1 MGLVA
6 HLELCDDV
14 VGSPRVVASFWDQG
28 ETVQTGL
35 EGEDHAVLDRAS
47 PRSYCGVRDDGIAKG
62 VVSFRVEY
70 KPVRTVGE

>member
-14 VGSPRVVASFWDQG
+14 VGSPRVVAPLRHQG

-35 EGEDHAVLDRAS
+35 EGEDHAVLDHAS
-47 PRSYCGVRDDGIAKG
+47 PGSDRGVRDDGIAKG
-62 VVSFRVEY
+62 VVSFGVEY
-70 KPVRTVGE
+70 KPV